1 MRLEESLWA
10 SRNIF
15 IKRPRDPFYEAR
27 SHTSNQ
33 AFPTKTLDGVFARML
48 GSDQRGCAS
57 HGQPRARAKGQQLRA
72 KGKGQARIA
81 KGKRYEPR
89 AKGKNPKGSILF
101 TGKKLL
107 VADDSI
113 AIQKVIALTFTDE
126 GMEVLAVGDG
136 DQARARL
143 EEIEP
148 DIVLADAHM
157 PGIDGYELCR
167 IIRQSERLKEI
178 PVILLVGSFEPFDEE
193 WARQAGV
200 SDIVTKPFQSIR
212 DLVSRVGSLLGKQSE
227 DAAGANQYSTL
238 GLGRPDDPALETPV
252 MDSSTESDLKV
263 FVEAPS
269 PDDESMQDSNINVL
283 VEAAPIP
290 EHEPAES
297 AGASCATDVE
307 LQTADT
313 RKLERIDDETD
324 DATEPVRYAQDD
336 TIEIEPVME
345 TAASMDVTARLAEK
359 PSWYEVDVE
368 QPDSPPADMFGDS
381 LLDLEFEGAAA
392 QAIDEDV
399 VLDLD
404 FEVPPTAPEAWP
416 ESVVGSLSAPATANG
431 SPNRL
436 MTSGVAVAEAAPEEG
451 SQFQVEPPP
460 ESPQWGVAPPPAK
473 DVVPTETQ
481 AEPAAPSAATPADLS
496 PETIDA
502 IARRVVEQLTDRVV
516 REIAWEVVPD
526 MAELLIK
533 QKLDEQK

>member
-1 MRLEESLWA
+1 M
-10 SRNIF
+10 
-15 IKRPRDPFYEAR
+15 
-27 SHTSNQ
+27 
-33 AFPTKTLDGVFARML
+33 
-48 GSDQRGCAS
+48 
-57 HGQPRARAKGQQLRA
+57 
-72 KGKGQARIA
+72 
-81 KGKRYEPR
+81 
-89 AKGKNPKGSILF
+89 F

-107 VADDSI
+107 VADDSV

-212 DLVSRVGSLLGKQSE
+212 NLVSRVGSLLGKNSP
-227 DAAGANQYSTL
+227 DTAAADRYSTL
-238 GLGRPDDPALETPV
+238 GLGRQDGSTLEAPVVDSPAET
-252 MDSSTESDLKV
+252 DLKV

-269 PDDESMQDSNINVL
+269 PDDESMQDSKINVL

-290 EHEPAES
+290 EHEAAES

-313 RKLERIDDETD
+313 RKLERIDDETE
-324 DATEPVRYAQDD
+324 DAAEPLRYAQDD
-336 TIEIEPVME
+336 TIEVEPVME

-359 PSWYEVDVE
+359 PSWHDVEVE
-368 QPDSPPADMFGDS
+368 QPDSPPADLFGDS
-381 LLDLEFEGAAA
+381 LLDLEFDGAVP
-392 QAIDEDV
+392 QAIAEDL

-404 FEVPPTAPEAWP
+404 FEAPSAAPETWR
-416 ESVVGSLSAPATANG
+416 ESVAGSLSAPATANG

-436 MTSGVAVAEAAPEEG
+436 MTSGVAVAEAAPEER
-451 SQFQVEPPP
+451 SQFQVEPQP
-460 ESPQWGVAPPPAK
+460 ESPQWGVAPPPSM
-473 DVVPTETQ
+473 ET
-481 AEPAAPSAATPADLS
+481 APLADLS
-496 PETIDA
+496 PETIEA
-502 IARRVVEQLTDRVV
+502 IARRVVEQMTDRVV

-526 MAELLIK
+526 MAELLIR